1 MPRTYF
7 ERELEA
13 LHSDLIRMGSLIE
26 EALAKSVKALEMG
39 DKELAKEI
47 MSSDGKID
55 DLEKEI
61 ESRCLRLI
69 LRQQPVAKDLR
80 AISTAI
86 KMITD
91 LERIGDQALDIA
103 DIVIRM
109 ENGIGDIAS
118 DIPRMAIVASE
129 MVGDS
134 IKSYINTDLK
144 LAQSTINRD
153 DEVDNYFE
161 AVKIELIE
169 ILKTDHSKA
178 DDAINA
184 MMIAKY
190 FERIADHAVN
200 VCEWV
205 EFYETGRHKTAQ
217 IL

>member
-1 MPRTYF
+1 MSRSYF
-7 ERELEA
+7 EKELET
-13 LHSDLIRMGSLIE
+13 LHTDLIKMGSLIE
-26 EALAKSVKALEMG
+26 EALTKAITALQTL
-39 DKELAKEI
+39 DKELAQEI
-47 MSSDGKID
+47 IASDGKID

-91 LERIGDQALDIA
+91 LERIGDQAIDIA
-103 DIVIRM
+103 DLVMRL
-109 ENGIGDIAS
+109 ESDIAEIAP
-118 DIPRMAIVASE
+118 DIPFMAKAASE
-129 MVGDS
+129 MVANS
-134 IKSYINTDLK
+134 IESYVRNDLT
-144 LAQSTINRD
+144 LAAETIDRD

-161 AVKIELIE
+161 EVKIKLIE
-169 ILKTDHSKA
+169 ILKTDHTKA
-178 DDAINA
+178 DEAINA

-205 EFYETGRHKTAQ
+205 EFYETGRHKTTQ

>member
-1 MPRTYF
+1 MGRPTF
-7 ERELEA
+7 DKELEI
-13 LHSDLIRMGSLIE
+13 LHTDLIRMGSLIE
-26 EALAKSVKALEMG
+26 EALTKSIRALETR
-39 DKELAKEI
+39 DKELAEDVI
-47 MSSDGKID
+47 RNDGKID
-55 DLEKEI
+55 DIEKEI

-91 LERIGDQALDIA
+91 LERIGDQALDISDLVLRMECDIRDLAA
-103 DIVIRM
+103 DI
-109 ENGIGDIAS
+109 
-118 DIPRMAIVASE
+118 PKMAKAAAE
-129 MVGDS
+129 MVAASINSYVRGDL
-134 IKSYINTDLK
+134 T
-144 LAQSTINRD
+144 LAKATIDRD

-161 AVKIELIE
+161 AVKMKLIEL
-169 ILKTDHSKA
+169 LKNDHSRA
-178 DDAINA
+178 DDVING

-205 EFYETGRHKTAQ
+205 EFYETGMHKRAQ